1 MLSTVFSVGYCVTCP
16 DQTLVRLVS
25 ALMGR
30 MTIAAAY
37 FVSLQ
42 YASELI
48 PTVVRGRGV
57 AMCEVVGGVGI
68 LVSPAIVYMVT
79 PFN

>member
-1 MLSTVFSVGYCVTCP
+1 M
-16 DQTLVRLVS
+16 RLVS

-68 LVSPAIVYMVT
+68 LISPAIVYMVNNYKQVFIISIRRVLLT
-79 PFN
+79 